1 MDQPSSVGPAA
12 AYAATLRSAVA
23 DFVSHGGTQRE
34 IAKATQ
40 IAPATLSRYL
50 SGDRIAPPHFLQML
64 ETFLATAARP
74 MPAAVRTQLED
85 LCGRAHEASRSPAV
99 QLVYLREELAQ
110 VKGEKEAT
118 EQELEDL
125 TTHAQQLTEELEAAL
140 EQARTAQSGQIELRA
155 RVGEQDQHLADA
167 QNYARQLEAELTEQR
182 DEALRL
188 QREIKTLRGQNRR
201 LIEESTTRSEKHSP
215 ETVSSVS
222 TQATGQ
228 QSGKEGTSQRASSD
242 ASGSSSAGSR
252 SSSSA
257 GSQPLLGTADTRE
270 ELFREMQAL
279 RERAGGRHRW
289 TAERLASASPGLDPK
304 YAARWFDEGKLPHLY
319 VRDWKRILRALGA
332 TAEEV
337 NAFHASFKWI
347 TRPAPRA
354 PRKPIHRG
362 EAAIAALALGAVCL
376 IWVTAAGVFDT
387 SGPSWIAKSL
397 TALGALVTSLVV
409 WAVGVFAIAST
420 DEQHSDAHFS
430 CLLFAAPL
438 AAIACIVIPLT
449 TDLGFGGHW
458 LADLCGL
465 L

>member
-1 MDQPSSVGPAA
+1 MDQPSSAVPAA
-12 AYAATLRSAVA
+12 AYAAALRSAVA

-40 IAPATLSRYL
+40 VAPATLSRYL

-64 ETFLATAARP
+64 ETFLAAAARP

-110 VKGEKEAT
+110 VKSDKQVT
-118 EQELEDL
+118 EQELNDL
-125 TTHAQQLTEELEAAL
+125 TEHAQQLTEELEAAL
-140 EQARTAQSGQIELRA
+140 EQARTAESGQIELRA
-155 RVGEQDQHLADA
+155 RVGEQDQHLTDA

-188 QREIKTLRGQNRR
+188 QREVKTLRGQNRR
-201 LIEESTTRSEKHSP
+201 LIEESTTGSEKHSS

-222 TQATGQ
+222 TQATRQ
-228 QSGKEGTSQRASSD
+228 QSGKEGPSQRASSN
-242 ASGSSSAGSR
+242 ASSSSSAGSR
-252 SSSSA
+252 SSSLA

-279 RERAGGRHRW
+279 RGRAGGRHRW

-304 YAARWFDEGKLPHLY
+304 YAAQWFDEGKLPHLY

-347 TRPAPRA
+347 TRPAPS
-354 PRKPIHRG
+354 KPIHRRG
-362 EAAIAALALGAVCL
+362 AAAAALVLGVVCL
-376 IWVTAAGVFDT
+376 IWLTATGVFDT

-397 TALGALVTSLVV
+397 TALGALVASLVV
-409 WAVGVFAIAST
+409 WAVGIFATAAT
-420 DEQHSDAHFS
+420 DEEHSSAPFS